1 MAIYDCKVNHL
12 ENPLGFDLGKPV
24 FTWKGGNGRLLI
36 ARDAALR
43 DLVYDSGEE
52 IFDPLCAQPD
62 LELAPRTRYFWR
74 VADGPVN
81 WFETA
86 KLDEPWQAKWIGCD
100 RTEARH
106 PIFSKKIDV
115 RGQVASARLYLCG
128 LGLYEARIDGAK
140 VGDEYLTPF
149 CNDYHEWVQ
158 YQTYD
163 VTDALKNGGALAVEL
178 GNGWYSGRFGFVS
191 RPGQAGFYGD
201 DWKLLAEI
209 RLRYADGSE
218 DVIGTDGSWTV
229 TRGHVTFSN
238 IYDGEHV
245 NMTLPETAP
254 VPASLAEAPK
264 APLRARLSP
273 PVKVWRELPV
283 KEVLHTP
290 AGETV
295 FDIGQNMTGIFRLC
309 VHISEGETLHLQF
322 GEHMQ
327 DGNFYRDNL
336 RTAKAEYFW
345 TSDGAEHIIEPR
357 FTFYGYRY
365 VKVEGADIAP
375 EDFTALVVHSYI
387 PQIGTLT
394 TGHALVNR
402 LIENVMW
409 GQRGNYLDVPTDCPQ
424 RDERMGW
431 TGDAQV
437 FAPTASY
444 FTDCAAFLH
453 KYLTDMNMEQAK
465 RGGMVPI
472 TVPAFGLES
481 AATAWGDAATVIPWT
496 VYTFTG
502 DRALLE
508 AHFEGMAAWTDYCAK
523 EYDNGT
529 WLTQFHYGDWVAL
542 DGPRAADAVRGGT
555 DEAFIASAY
564 LIRSARLT
572 ANAARVLGRGEDAE
586 RFDDLA
592 GRVRDDLIREYYS
605 PTGRCCVNTQTAHL
619 LTLAFDLHPN
629 REKAEAGL
637 RERLQWSNGK
647 LQTGFVGTPLLCPT
661 LSELG
666 MVQEAYDLL
675 LNEDLPGWLYEVKM
689 GATTVWERWNSVD
702 PDGHMSSTGMN
713 SLNHYAYGSIAEWI
727 WRWCAGLE
735 PVEPGFRRVKL
746 HPVPD
751 RRLGRLDAAYDSAS
765 GLYEVHWQC
774 PDLSH
779 VTLSVTVPEGGEA
792 ELTLPWAPESA
803 YTAGH
808 VLKGGTYEF
817 TYETTRPMTRGLSV
831 DMSVWQI
838 LSDIEGGKALR
849 ELIPGIDSVEG
860 SLLTLSFKELSARFG
875 KPELA
880 DTVAKALSVI

>member
-1 MAIYDCKVNHL
+1 MSIYSCKVNHL

-24 FTWKGGNGRLLI
+24 FTWKGGNGRLQV
-36 ARDAALR
+36 AKDPALS
-43 DLVYDSGEE
+43 DIVYDSANAVL
-52 IFDPLCAQPD
+52 DPLCTQP
-62 LELAPRTRYFWR
+62 ELALEPRTRYFWQ

-86 KLDEPWQAKWIGCD
+86 KLDEPWTAQWISCD
-100 RTEARH
+100 RSESRH
-106 PIFSKKIDV
+106 PIFSKRITV
-115 RGQVASARLYLCG
+115 RSEVASARLYLCG
-128 LGLYEARIDGAK
+128 LGLYEARIDGVK

-149 CNDYHEWVQ
+149 CNDYHEWLQ

-163 VTDALKNGGALAVEL
+163 VTDALQNGGILSVEV
-178 GNGWYSGRFGFVS
+178 GDGWYAGRFTYAS
-191 RPGQAGFYGD
+191 QPGGKGHYGD
-201 DWKLLAEI
+201 DRRLIAEI
-209 RLRYADGSE
+209 RIQYADGTE
-218 DVIGTDGSWTV
+218 EVIGTDDTWTV
-229 TRGHVTFSN
+229 TRGSITFSN

-245 NMTLPETAP
+245 DLTLPATEP
-254 VPASLAEAPK
+254 VPATIIEAPK

-273 PVKVWRELPV
+273 PVTVQQELPV
-283 KEVLHTP
+283 QKILHTP

-295 FDIGQNMTGIFRLC
+295 LDIGQNMTGLFRMRI
-309 VHISEGETLHLQF
+309 HIPKGETLHLQF

-336 RTAKAEYFW
+336 RSALAEYYW
-345 TSDGAEHIIEPR
+345 TSDGEEHVIQPR

-365 VKVEGADIAP
+365 VKVEGAEVAP

-387 PQIGTLT
+387 PQIGSLT
-394 TGHALVNR
+394 TGHELVNQ
-402 LIENVMW
+402 LIHNAMW
-409 GQRGNYLDVPTDCPQ
+409 GQKGNYLDVPTDCPQ

-453 KYLTDMNMEQAK
+453 KYLTDMNLEQAK
-465 RGGMVPI
+465 RDGSVPHV
-472 TVPAFGLES
+472 VPNFGLEG
-481 AATAWGDAATVIPWT
+481 AATAWGDAAAVIPWT

-502 DRALLE
+502 DKAFLA
-508 AHFEGMAAWTDYCAK
+508 AHYDGMAGWVDFCARK
-523 EYDNGT
+523 YDEGT
-529 WLTQFHYGDWVAL
+529 WLTQFHYGDWLAL

-564 LIRSARLT
+564 LIRSARYT
-572 ANAARVLGRGEDAE
+572 AAAAEVLGKDDDADRFTALSE
-586 RFDDLA
+586 RIRQDLMQ
-592 GRVRDDLIREYYS
+592 DYYS
-605 PTGRCCVNTQTAHL
+605 PSGRCCVNTQTAHL

-629 REKAEAGL
+629 RKKAEACL
-637 RERLQWSNGK
+637 RERLQWADGK

-661 LSELG
+661 LSSLG
-666 MVQEAYDLL
+666 MHQEAYDLL

-713 SLNHYAYGSIAEWI
+713 SLNHYAYGSIVEWI

-735 PVEPGFRRVKL
+735 PVEAGFRKVHL

-751 RRLGRLDAAYDSAS
+751 PRLGSLDAAYNSAS
-765 GLYEVHWQC
+765 GLYEVHWKC
-774 PDLSH
+774 LDANHLT
-779 VTLSVTVPEGGEA
+779 VSVSVPEGCTA
-792 ELTLPWAPESA
+792 ELTLPYAPESA

-808 VLKGGTYEF
+808 TLGGGTYTF
-817 TYETTRPMTRGLSV
+817 TYETTKPMRRGLTI
-831 DMSVWQI
+831 DMPMGELLADPV
-838 LSDIEGGKALR
+838 GAKALR
-849 ELIPGIDSVEG
+849 QLVPSIDSVSG
-860 SLLTLSFKELSARFG
+860 SLRALSLRELAARFG

-880 DTVAKALSVI
+880 EAAAALLADL

>member
-36 ARDAALR
+36 ARDAQLR

-52 IFDPLCAQPD
+52 ILDPLCARPELD
-62 LELAPRTRYFWR
+62 LAPRTRYFWR
-74 VADGPVN
+74 VADGPVCF
-81 WFETA
+81 FETA
-86 KLDEPWQAKWIGCD
+86 KLDEPWQANWIGCD
-100 RTEARH
+100 RAEARH

-115 RGQVASARLYLCG
+115 RGRVASARLYICG

-140 VGDEYLTPF
+140 VGEELLTPF

-163 VTDALKNGGALAVEL
+163 VTDALQNGGTLAVEL
-178 GNGWYSGRFGFVS
+178 GNGWYSGRFGFAS
-191 RPGQAGFYGD
+191 KPGQAGYYGD
-201 DWKLLAEI
+201 DWKLLAEVDI
-209 RLRYADGSE
+209 RYKDGTE
-218 DVIGTDGSWTV
+218 DVIGTDESWAV
-229 TRGHVTFSN
+229 TRGSVTFSN

-245 NMTLPETAP
+245 DMTLRSPEP
-254 VPASLAEAPK
+254 VPASPAEAPK

-273 PVKVWRELPV
+273 PVKVWRKLPV

-295 FDIGQNMTGIFRLC
+295 FDIGQNLTGIFRLK
-309 VHISEGETLHLQF
+309 VHIPRGQTLHLQF

-327 DGNFYRDNL
+327 DGSFYRDNL
-336 RTAKAEYFW
+336 RSAKAEYFW
-345 TSDGAEHIIEPR
+345 TSDGEEHVIEPK

-365 VKVEGADIAP
+365 VKVEGAEIRP

-402 LIENVMW
+402 LIENVQW

-453 KYLTDMNMEQAK
+453 KYLTDMNLEQAK
-465 RGGMVPI
+465 RGGAVPEV
-472 TVPAFGLES
+472 VPAFGLS
-481 AATAWGDAATVIPWT
+481 KSATAWGDAATVIPWT
-496 VYTFTG
+496 IYTFTG

-508 AHFEGMAAWTDYCAK
+508 AHFEGMAGWTDYCARK
-523 EYDNGT
+523 YDEGT
-529 WLTQFHYGDWVAL
+529 WLTQFHYGDWL
-542 DGPRAADAVRGGT
+542 SMDPPLYEDDRRGGT
-555 DEAFIASAY
+555 DAGFIASAY

-572 ANAARVLGRGEDAE
+572 ARAARVLDRGEEAA
-586 RFDDLA
+586 RFDALA
-592 GRVRDDLIREYYS
+592 GRVRDDLIREYFS

-629 REKAEAGL
+629 RERAEAGL
-637 RERLQWSNGK
+637 RECLRRSGGRLR
-647 LQTGFVGTPLLCPT
+647 TGFVGTPLLCPV

-666 MVQEAYDLL
+666 MDREAYDLL
-675 LNEDLPGWLYEVKM
+675 LGEDLPGWLYEVKM
-689 GATTVWERWNSVD
+689 GATTVWERWNSVM
-702 PDGHMSSTGMN
+702 PDGHMSDTGMN

-727 WRWCAGLE
+727 WRYAAGIE

-746 HPVPD
+746 HPAPD

-765 GLYEVHWQC
+765 GVYEVHWQC
-774 PDLSH
+774 PGISHLS
-779 VTLSVTVPEGGEA
+779 VSVTVPQGCEA
-792 ELTLPWAPESA
+792 ELTLPRAPESA

-808 VLKGGTYEF
+808 TLSGGTYKF
-817 TYETTRPMTRGLSV
+817 TYKTTRPMTLSE
-831 DMSVWQI
+831 I
-838 LSDIEGGKALR
+838 
-849 ELIPGIDSVEG
+849 
-860 SLLTLSFKELSARFG
+860 
-875 KPELA
+875 
-880 DTVAKALSVI
+880 